1 MSKEKQKRADGFE
14 QIEEATISTEQFI
27 EKNQKLLVRGVLVI
41 IIVVG
46 VILGYYRFYK
56 APMEEEALKQMFV
69 AENLFEKDSFNMAL
83 NGDGNAPGFLEII
96 DKYSS
101 TPSGNLANYYAGICY
116 LHLGDNQKFS
126 SDDVIFSSMVTAN
139 LGDAYMQ
146 LGDFKKASSYYQKA
160 TTGTTNMATTPV
172 IMMKAG
178 LAFEKANDYKSALN
192 MYERL
197 EKEFPASYEAR
208 DIEKYI
214 TRAKLHMK

>member
-116 LHLGDNQKFS
+116 LHLGDNQNAIKHLEKFS

-139 LGDAYMQ
+139 
-146 LGDFKKASSYYQKA
+146 
-160 TTGTTNMATTPV
+160 
-172 IMMKAG
+172 
-178 LAFEKANDYKSALN
+178 
-192 MYERL
+192 L